1 MTRKSASPVAAR
13 TNPRAKVVFP
23 APRSPCRNMT
33 PPTGSVS
40 LSRAK
45 VANSDPISSISS
57 SVGTWMPRLVEGRR
71 VDVVVVVVVC
81 LSKRLLAEP
90 TKEGHVDDGPFAN
103 AKTLQPNRN
112 DSIVW
117 KCCKCCTS
125 HGSLPVRTECTPT
138 VPTHPAESPY
148 SPDEAEGSSTDRSYI
163 NRTRASQHQG
173 VHSTQQNSML
183 EPTPI

>member
-1 MTRKSASPVAAR
+1 
-13 TNPRAKVVFP
+13 
-23 APRSPCRNMT
+23 
-33 PPTGSVS
+33 
-40 LSRAK
+40 
-45 VANSDPISSISS
+45 
-57 SVGTWMPRLVEGRR
+57 MPRLVEGRR
-71 VDVVVVVVVC
+71 VDVVVVVVVVC
-81 LSKRLLAEP
+81 DSKRLLAEP

-117 KCCKCCTS
+117 KCYIIKCCTS

-138 VPTHPAESPY
+138 VPTHPAEGPH

-163 NRTRASQHQG
+163 NRTRASQHQV

-183 EPTPI
+183 EPTSIYSNCCQNNVCRGLLQMSGVVSFW